1 MFQVPVSCCLPTYLN
16 VVLLPTHLHGVLVP
30 TFLDVVLVP
39 TYLHVDLVPK
49 RRLRIVICRVV
60 AILACSSSSSNDGG
74 LTGGDVSIVSYV

>member
-60 AILACSSSSSNDGG
+60 AILACSSSNDGG